1 MRRFRFPRPPF
12 VAAACVL
19 LAAAAHAAVIDQEAD
34 ISGRYM
40 QLLMAPGDG
49 GVIHQMRL
57 LTGAQNLV
65 GPAGILLEGFG
76 VASPYV
82 PNRRLNETL
91 EALEEFGERPVLR
104 FSYDCQGPNID
115 GLHVTRLMEPL
126 PDEAALRV
134 TWTVEN
140 RGTESQWVAPWIGND
155 VLPGGGISADDRLD
169 LPSDAGVV
177 RATRTAWHVAS
188 RNWLAVTAPAAQ
200 ESLYWV
206 FNSDQIHSYL
216 TLWGESSVGRGVQ
229 AAFVPVLLKPGASWK
244 TVYRLGVTR
253 GLRRVDFATDELAV
267 QLEYTPGALLA
278 YIATVKPM
286 TGVRIDASVVAEN
299 GRVWKLQG
307 KQFDTEPGKVIRCTY
322 AWEAPADGH
331 YDFMAQLKQGGLTLP
346 LGVETGSPH
355 GGIDTRFAVGAPKP
369 RRMEP
374 WTDAPHALDRGART
388 LERAPAF
395 AGEPLLWV
403 ESALEKVFREDRVKA
418 KGAPS
423 PVARVSLARG
433 EREAFQVCMRPETAP
448 LLGVSFTPGD
458 LVSETGDAR
467 IPAADITVADVGWV
481 PVRIPSHFEG
491 PTGSWPDPLTPHKPF
506 VADRGTTSA
515 VWVTI
520 FARPGLPA
528 GVYRGPLRLATVDG
542 PQREFTIEARVL
554 HFDLPATPGLKT
566 DFGYWEETAVAGAK
580 ARGGSGNPDA
590 LLAAYMKNALEH
602 RVTLREAAALP
613 APGPGDYA
621 ATLQKHLPDLRAA
634 LAGGATT
641 LAAPP
646 ALLDAP
652 EKLAA
657 LEAFVKREKLEGRV
671 FVPLSHEP
679 AEPAWPRLMESLAKW
694 RAGAPSVPAAVGT
707 LGLRPFLPDD
717 VGLWCVHAQVMDT
730 PAGIELL
737 KRISG
742 GREVWWYF
750 SHQPPR
756 PYGNL
761 FLDFTA
767 VEHRILFWQTWALG
781 MRGVQYWCVNYAPEG
796 QDPFTDPLDTT
807 PVNGDG
813 CLVYPGKDGPV
824 NSVRWETVRDGIED
838 YDYLALFTERRAALA
853 GRAAPEALTARV
865 KAAGD
870 LSALLPSLVT
880 FARDTAELLKK
891 RGEIG
896 ETIVEMG
903 RALKAAP
910 AAKAPMAP
918 PAPPAPK
925 PASPALKPAPP
936 APGVAPGLPGSPA
949 PLPAPAPGPTRN
961 FGAKP

>member
-1 MRRFRFPRPPF
+1 MRPSPFFRAPL
-12 VAAACVL
+12 AAACLL
-19 LAAAAHAAVIDQEAD
+19 LALSAGAAVIDQEAD
-34 ISGRYM
+34 ISGKYM
-40 QLLMAPGDG
+40 QLLMAPEDG

-82 PNRRLNETL
+82 PNRRLNEKL

-140 RGTESQWVAPWIGND
+140 RGAEAQWVAPWIGND
-155 VLPGGGISADDRLD
+155 VLPGGQISADDRLD
-169 LPSDAGVV
+169 LPSDAGVI

-206 FNSDQIHSYL
+206 FNTDQIYAYL
-216 TLWGESSVGRGVQ
+216 TLWEESSVGRGVQ
-229 AAFVPVLLKPGASWK
+229 AAFVPVLLKPGAVWK

-286 TGVRIDASVVAEN
+286 TGVRMDASVVAEN
-299 GRVWKLQG
+299 GRVWRLQG

-355 GGIDTRFAVGAPKP
+355 GGIDTRFAVGSPKP

-374 WTDAPHALDRGART
+374 WSDGPHALDRGPRT
-388 LERAPAF
+388 LDRTPAF
-395 AGEPLLWV
+395 AGEPLVWV
-403 ESALEKVFREDRVKA
+403 EPSLEKVFREDRVRA

-423 PVARVSLARG
+423 PVARVLLARG

-448 LLGVSFTPGD
+448 LAGVSFTPGD
-458 LVSETGDAR
+458 LVSESGGAR
-467 IPAADITVADVGWV
+467 IPAADIRVEDVGWV

-491 PTGSWPDPLTPHKPF
+491 PTGHWPDPLTPHRPF
-506 VADRGTTSA
+506 VAEKGTTSA
-515 VWVTI
+515 VWVTV

-528 GVYRGPLRLATVDG
+528 GVYRGPLRMATVDG
-542 PQREFTIEARVL
+542 AARELTVEARVL
-554 HFDLPATPGLKT
+554 DFDLPNTPRLKT
-566 DFGYWEETAVAGAK
+566 DFGYWEETAVRGAK
-580 ARGGSGNPDA
+580 ERGGSGDPAA
-590 LLAAYMKNALEH
+590 LLGAYTQNALEH
-602 RVTLREAAALP
+602 RVTLREGAALP

-621 ATLQKHLPDLRAA
+621 AALQKRLPALRDA
-634 LAGGATT
+634 LARGATT

-646 ALLDAP
+646 ALLEAP

-742 GREVWWYF
+742 GREVWWYV
-750 SHQPPR
+750 SHMPPR

-767 VEHRILFWQTWALG
+767 VEHRILFWQAWALG
-781 MRGVQYWCVNYAPEG
+781 MRGMQYWCVNYAPEG
-796 QDPFTDPLDTT
+796 QNPYTDPLDST

-824 NSVRWETVRDGIED
+824 NSVRWETVRDGLED
-838 YDYLALFTERRAALA
+838 YDYLSLFMERRAALA
-853 GRAAPEALTARV
+853 GRQGAEDLAGRAV
-865 KAAGD
+865 AAGD

-880 FARDTAELLKK
+880 FERDSAVLLKK

-896 ETIVEMG
+896 GMIAELG
-903 RALKAAP
+903 RALETAPPKAPAP
-910 AAKAPMAP
+910 AAAP
-918 PAPPAPK
+918 PTPAPA
-925 PASPALKPAPP
+925 PAPAPAKPAPP
-936 APGVAPGLPGSPA
+936 APSAAPVLPGSPA
-949 PLPAPAPGPTRN
+949 PLPAPATGPTRN
-961 FGAKP
+961 FGGKS